1 MVHEYKKIQNLT
13 YEELE
18 EMVIGLENMATIA
31 NSKSIKE
38 LILKTIRETKIELE
52 KRIKSC

>member
-1 MVHEYKKIQNLT
+1 MAQEYKKIQNLT

-38 LILKTIRETKIELE
+38 LILKTHTIIGLVL
-52 KRIKSC
+52 